1 MPAGNDKPSTVFLSY
16 ARADQ
21 KRALPVIAALEQA
34 GIEVWWDGL
43 LEGGVS
49 FLPTTE
55 AALEGADAVVV
66 LWSKTSVE
74 SNWVRDE
81 ATRGRDRNCLVPLT
95 IDGTQPPLGFRQFQV
110 IDLSKWRGKENAT
123 EIQRTIRAVEALAGQ
138 APRQVAAAQPARRI
152 DRRALLGG
160 GAALVV
166 GGAALAA
173 WKTGLLGPSGAS
185 PSGNSVAVLPFRN
198 LSGDPEQDFFAEG
211 ISEQIRTTLSQNPK
225 LLVLA
230 PATTASVIKD
240 GQADLTSVA
249 DKLDVKFLLGGSV
262 RRSGETLRIAAT
274 LTDGKTGFTGWTEQF
289 EKRLEDIFSIQD
301 EIADAVA
308 LALAAQTATGAKSAS
323 RELGGTSSVKAYEA
337 YLRGNAFYDLRS
349 GEAAY
354 RAALAQYDAAIA
366 KDQNFAQAHAARA
379 RVLVVIINNFGK
391 ASEFQTAYDDALQSA
406 RKAVAIAPELATA
419 QSTLGFVLFQGKLDL
434 KAAGPAYQ
442 KAHRLG
448 QGDARVLSLY
458 SVYAAAMG
466 RKREAAQAIER
477 ALALD
482 PLNPGVF
489 RLAAFVA
496 YCARDY
502 PRAVEHCRKGLAL
515 NPRMEGVHAYLGD
528 ARLMMGEFE
537 AAKAEYVLE
546 NNELLRLTGLAIVE
560 HKLGKGE
567 AARRAMADLVKAFG
581 DASSYQQAQILAQ
594 WGAAEQALAKLRF
607 AREIGD
613 IGLTQAQTDPLLD
626 PLRARLDFSEL
637 LNALGFG

>member
-1 MPAGNDKPSTVFLSY
+1 MPAGNDKPATVFLSY

-110 IDLSKWRGKENAT
+110 IDLSKWRGKENAI

-138 APRQVAAAQPARRI
+138 ALRPAAVTPTTRRI

-166 GGAALAA
+166 GGAGLAV
-173 WKTGLLGPSGAS
+173 WKTGLLGPSGATAN
-185 PSGNSVAVLPFRN
+185 GNSVAVLPFRN
-198 LSGDPEQDFFAEG
+198 LSGDPDQDFFAEG

-249 DKLDVKFLLGGSV
+249 DKLDVNFLLGGSV

-289 EKRLEDIFSIQD
+289 EKRLEDIFLIQD

-406 RKAVAIAPELATA
+406 RKAVAIAPDLATA

-434 KAAGPAYQ
+434 KAAGPAYH
-442 KAHRLG
+442 KARQLG
-448 QGDARVLSLY
+448 GGDARVLSLY

-466 RKREAAQAIER
+466 RKRDAAQAIER

-528 ARLMMGEFE
+528 AKLMMGEFE
-537 AAKAEYVLE
+537 AAKAEYVSE

-560 HKLGKGE
+560 HKLGKTE
-567 AARRAMADLVKAFG
+567 AAQRAMAELVKAFG

-613 IGLTQAQTDPLLD
+613 IGLTQAQADPLLD
-626 PLRARLDFSEL
+626 PLRARPDFSQL